1 MKAKSKEIKTYLE
14 DENNFDLNEVNK
26 KILDSNFT
34 QEHNEYDINEAIA
47 DFQYI
52 KDILIQSID
61 EGILDTYSF
70 NTRTNLLK
78 NLNHVQTHINNI
90 INANQNSVPTL
101 LDNIQNLKNLV
112 FLNLNLDLKVKTLVD
127 YEKKRNEL
135 MKIQI
140 KYNSLLLEIER
151 ASELYEKTK
160 EQIQEFN
167 NNVTD
172 SKKLVGQHNALDKE
186 MQQKN
191 REITNISNQ
200 INTLFNQVNSQSN
213 LVNDFATTVKEQSK
227 KLEESETKT
236 NLIIQNNEE
245 LEQKITDLLS
255 SAVGGALGK
264 TFGERKAELKKEVHS
279 WKWWTL
285 LSIGFLFIAAG
296 AVYFEILSGINETT
310 TLISKIALLI
320 PASAA
325 VWFAASNY
333 NRERKLLEEYAFK
346 SSISLSLDSYR
357 KVLNEELDD
366 KERDKIAGF
375 LIASMDKIYSSPLEN
390 ISKHSPKDG
399 DIEVSAFERIMNS
412 VSHIIK

>member
-1 MKAKSKEIKTYLE
+1 LKAKSNEIKNYLE
-14 DENNFDLNEVNK
+14 NETNFNLTELNK
-26 KILDSNFT
+26 KILDSNFI
-34 QEHNEYDINEAIA
+34 QEHNEYNINEAIV

-52 KDILIQSID
+52 KNMLIQSID
-61 EGILDTYSF
+61 EGILDTFSF
-70 NTRTNLLK
+70 NTRINLLK
-78 NLNHVQTHINNI
+78 NLNDIQTHIDNI
-90 INANQNSVPTL
+90 INANQNTVPTL
-101 LDNIQNLKNLV
+101 LDNIQNLKNMV
-112 FLNLNLDLKVKTLVD
+112 FLTLNLDLKVEKQID

-140 KYNSLLLEIER
+140 RYNSILLEIER
-151 ASELYEKTK
+151 ASEIYEKTK
-160 EQIQEFN
+160 KQIQEFN
-167 NNVTD
+167 NNVAD
-172 SKKLVGQHNALDKE
+172 SKKLVEQHNALNNE

-191 REITNISNQ
+191 REITNISSQ
-200 INTLFNQVNSQSN
+200 VNTLFNQVNSQSK
-213 LVNDFATTVKEQSK
+213 VINDFATTVKEQSK
-227 KLEESETKT
+227 RLEESETKT
-236 NLIIQNNEE
+236 NAIIDNNEE
-245 LEQKITDLLS
+245 LEQKVTDLLS

-264 TFGERKAELKKEVHS
+264 TFGERKAELKKEVQS

-285 LSIGFLFIAAG
+285 LSITFLFIAAG

>member
-1 MKAKSKEIKTYLE
+1 MKAKSNEIKNYLE
-14 DENNFDLNEVNK
+14 NETNFNLTELNK
-26 KILDSNFT
+26 KILDSNFI
-34 QEHNEYDINEAIA
+34 QEHNEYNINEAIV

-52 KDILIQSID
+52 KNMLIQSID
-61 EGILDTYSF
+61 EGILDTFSF
-70 NTRTNLLK
+70 NTRINLLK
-78 NLNHVQTHINNI
+78 NLNDIQTHIDNI
-90 INANQNSVPTL
+90 INANQNTVPTL
-101 LDNIQNLKNLV
+101 LDNIQNLKNMV
-112 FLNLNLDLKVKTLVD
+112 FLTLNLDLKVEKQID

-140 KYNSLLLEIER
+140 RYNSILLEIER
-151 ASELYEKTK
+151 ASEIYEKTK
-160 EQIQEFN
+160 KQIQEFN
-167 NNVTD
+167 NNVAD
-172 SKKLVGQHNALDKE
+172 SKKLVEQHNALNNE

-191 REITNISNQ
+191 REITNISSQ
-200 INTLFNQVNSQSN
+200 VNTLFNQVNSQSK
-213 LVNDFATTVKEQSK
+213 VINDFATTVKEQSK
-227 KLEESETKT
+227 RLEESETKT
-236 NLIIQNNEE
+236 NAIIENNEE
-245 LEQKITDLLS
+245 LEQKVTDLLS

-264 TFGERKAELKKEVHS
+264 TFGERKAELKKEVQS

-285 LSIGFLFIAAG
+285 LSITFLFIAAG

>member
-1 MKAKSKEIKTYLE
+1 LKAKSNEIKNYLE
-14 DENNFDLNEVNK
+14 NETNFNLTELNK
-26 KILDSNFT
+26 KILDSNFI
-34 QEHNEYDINEAIA
+34 QEHNEYNINEAIV

-52 KDILIQSID
+52 KNMLIQSID
-61 EGILDTYSF
+61 EGILDTFSF
-70 NTRTNLLK
+70 NTRINLLK
-78 NLNHVQTHINNI
+78 NLNDIQTHIDNI
-90 INANQNSVPTL
+90 INANQNTVPTL
-101 LDNIQNLKNLV
+101 LDNIQNLKNMV
-112 FLNLNLDLKVKTLVD
+112 FLTLYLDLKVEKQID

-140 KYNSLLLEIER
+140 RYNSILLEIER
-151 ASELYEKTK
+151 ASEIYEKTK
-160 EQIQEFN
+160 KQIQEFN
-167 NNVTD
+167 NNVAD
-172 SKKLVGQHNALDKE
+172 SKKLVEQHNALNNE

-191 REITNISNQ
+191 REITNISSQ
-200 INTLFNQVNSQSN
+200 VNTLFNQVNSQSK
-213 LVNDFATTVKEQSK
+213 VINDFATTVKEQSK
-227 KLEESETKT
+227 RLEESETKT
-236 NLIIQNNEE
+236 NAIIDNNEE
-245 LEQKITDLLS
+245 LEQKVTDLLS

-264 TFGERKAELKKEVHS
+264 TFGERKAELKKEVQS

-285 LSIGFLFIAAG
+285 LSITFLFIAAG

>member
-1 MKAKSKEIKTYLE
+1 
-14 DENNFDLNEVNK
+14 V
-26 KILDSNFT
+26 
-34 QEHNEYDINEAIA
+34 
-47 DFQYI
+47 
-52 KDILIQSID
+52 
-61 EGILDTYSF
+61 
-70 NTRTNLLK
+70 
-78 NLNHVQTHINNI
+78 
-90 INANQNSVPTL
+90 
-101 LDNIQNLKNLV
+101 
-112 FLNLNLDLKVKTLVD
+112 
-127 YEKKRNEL
+127 
-135 MKIQI
+135 
-140 KYNSLLLEIER
+140 
-151 ASELYEKTK
+151 
-160 EQIQEFN
+160 
-167 NNVTD
+167 
-172 SKKLVGQHNALDKE
+172 
-186 MQQKN
+186 
-191 REITNISNQ
+191 
-200 INTLFNQVNSQSN
+200 NTLFNQVNSQSK
-213 LVNDFATTVKEQSK
+213 VINDFATTVKEQSK
-227 KLEESETKT
+227 RLEESETKT
-236 NLIIQNNEE
+236 NAIIENNEE
-245 LEQKITDLLS
+245 LEQKVTDLLS

-264 TFGERKAELKKEVHS
+264 TFGERKAELKKEVQS

-285 LSIGFLFIAAG
+285 LSITFLFIAAG

>member
-1 MKAKSKEIKTYLE
+1 MKAKSNEIKNYLE
-14 DENNFDLNEVNK
+14 NETNFNLTELNK
-26 KILDSNFT
+26 KILDSNFI
-34 QEHNEYDINEAIA
+34 QEHNEYNINEAIV

-52 KDILIQSID
+52 KNMLIQSID
-61 EGILDTYSF
+61 EGILDTFSF
-70 NTRTNLLK
+70 NTRINLLK
-78 NLNHVQTHINNI
+78 NLNDIQTHIDNI
-90 INANQNSVPTL
+90 INANQNTVPTL
-101 LDNIQNLKNLV
+101 LDNIQNLKNMV
-112 FLNLNLDLKVKTLVD
+112 FLTLNLDLKVEKQID

-140 KYNSLLLEIER
+140 RYNSILLEIER
-151 ASELYEKTK
+151 ASEIYEKTK
-160 EQIQEFN
+160 KQIQEFN
-167 NNVTD
+167 NNVAD
-172 SKKLVGQHNALDKE
+172 SKKLVEQHNALNNE

-191 REITNISNQ
+191 REITNISSQ
-200 INTLFNQVNSQSN
+200 VNTLFNQVNSQSK
-213 LVNDFATTVKEQSK
+213 VINDFATTVKEQSK
-227 KLEESETKT
+227 RLEESETKT
-236 NLIIQNNEE
+236 NAIIDNNEE
-245 LEQKITDLLS
+245 LEQKVTDLLS

-264 TFGERKAELKKEVHS
+264 TFGERKAELKKEVQS

-285 LSIGFLFIAAG
+285 LSITFLFIAAG

>member
-1 MKAKSKEIKTYLE
+1 LKAKSNEIKNYLE
-14 DENNFDLNEVNK
+14 NETNFNLTELNK
-26 KILDSNFT
+26 KILDSNFI
-34 QEHNEYDINEAIA
+34 QEHNEYNINEAIV

-52 KDILIQSID
+52 KNMLIQSID
-61 EGILDTYSF
+61 EGILDTFSF
-70 NTRTNLLK
+70 NTRINLLK
-78 NLNHVQTHINNI
+78 NLNDIQTHIDNI
-90 INANQNSVPTL
+90 INANQNTVPTL
-101 LDNIQNLKNLV
+101 LDNIQNLKNMV
-112 FLNLNLDLKVKTLVD
+112 FLTLNLDLKVEKQID

-140 KYNSLLLEIER
+140 RYNSILLEIER
-151 ASELYEKTK
+151 ASEIYEKTK
-160 EQIQEFN
+160 KQIQEFN
-167 NNVTD
+167 NNVAD
-172 SKKLVGQHNALDKE
+172 SKKLVEQHNALNNE

-191 REITNISNQ
+191 REITNISSQ
-200 INTLFNQVNSQSN
+200 VNTLFNQVNSQSK
-213 LVNDFATTVKEQSK
+213 VINDFATTVKEQSK
-227 KLEESETKT
+227 RLEESETKT
-236 NLIIQNNEE
+236 NAIIENNEE
-245 LEQKITDLLS
+245 LEQKVTDLLS

-264 TFGERKAELKKEVHS
+264 TFGERKAELKKEVQS

-285 LSIGFLFIAAG
+285 LSITFLFIAAG

>member
-1 MKAKSKEIKTYLE
+1 LKAKSNEIKNYLE
-14 DENNFDLNEVNK
+14 NETNFNLTELNK
-26 KILDSNFT
+26 KILDSNFI
-34 QEHNEYDINEAIA
+34 QEHNEYNINEAIV

-52 KDILIQSID
+52 KNMLIQSID
-61 EGILDTYSF
+61 EGILDTFSF
-70 NTRTNLLK
+70 NTRINLLK
-78 NLNHVQTHINNI
+78 NLNDIQTHIDNI
-90 INANQNSVPTL
+90 INANQNTVPTL
-101 LDNIQNLKNLV
+101 LDNIQNLKNMV
-112 FLNLNLDLKVKTLVD
+112 FLTLNLDLKVEKQID

-140 KYNSLLLEIER
+140 RYNSILLEIER
-151 ASELYEKTK
+151 ASEIYEKTK
-160 EQIQEFN
+160 KQIQEFN
-167 NNVTD
+167 NNVAD
-172 SKKLVGQHNALDKE
+172 SKKLVEQHNALNNE

-191 REITNISNQ
+191 REITNISSQ
-200 INTLFNQVNSQSN
+200 VNTLFNQVNSQSK
-213 LVNDFATTVKEQSK
+213 VINDFATTVKEQSK
-227 KLEESETKT
+227 RLEESETKT
-236 NLIIQNNEE
+236 NAIIENNEE
-245 LEQKITDLLS
+245 LEQKVTDLLS

-264 TFGERKAELKKEVHS
+264 TFGERKAELKKEVQS

-285 LSIGFLFIAAG
+285 LSITFLFIAAG

-375 LIASMDKIYSSPLEN
+375 LIASMDKIYSSLLEN

>member
-1 MKAKSKEIKTYLE
+1 LKAKSNEIKNYLE
-14 DENNFDLNEVNK
+14 NETNFNLTELNK
-26 KILDSNFT
+26 KILDSNFI
-34 QEHNEYDINEAIA
+34 QEHNEYNINEAIV

-52 KDILIQSID
+52 KNMLIQSID
-61 EGILDTYSF
+61 EGIIDTFSF
-70 NTRTNLLK
+70 NTRINLLK
-78 NLNHVQTHINNI
+78 NLNDIQTHIDNI
-90 INANQNSVPTL
+90 INANQNTVPTL
-101 LDNIQNLKNLV
+101 LDNIQNLKNMV
-112 FLNLNLDLKVKTLVD
+112 FLTLYLDLKVEKQID

-140 KYNSLLLEIER
+140 RYNSILLEIER
-151 ASELYEKTK
+151 ASEIYEKTK
-160 EQIQEFN
+160 KQIQEFN
-167 NNVTD
+167 NNVAD
-172 SKKLVGQHNALDKE
+172 SKKLVEQHNALNNE

-191 REITNISNQ
+191 REITNISSQ
-200 INTLFNQVNSQSN
+200 VNTLFNQVNSQSK
-213 LVNDFATTVKEQSK
+213 VINDFATTVKEQSK
-227 KLEESETKT
+227 RLEESETKT
-236 NLIIQNNEE
+236 NAIIENNEE
-245 LEQKITDLLS
+245 LEQKVTDLLS

-264 TFGERKAELKKEVHS
+264 TFGERKAELKKEVQS

-285 LSIGFLFIAAG
+285 LSITFLFIAAG

-375 LIASMDKIYSSPLEN
+375 LIASMDKIYSSLLEN